1 MNYYPYYSPY
11 GNAYRGANYGVP
23 SYANQNYMAQP
34 QPNAPQGQNQPL
46 QQTQM
51 EAPIQDI
58 RFVTKEEAR
67 AFIVAPNASVLLI
80 DNQSGLAQLK
90 SADNMGQSA
99 SKFFR
104 FEEVGEDGTP
114 LKPQEQP
121 TQPDFKDFVKLQ
133 DVNKLG
139 FATVEE
145 VEKLSRAIDELKRSL
160 QPRQK
165 VEGQK

>member
-23 SYANQNYMAQP
+23 TYGAQNYMAQP

-46 QQTQM
+46 QQAQM

-67 AFIVAPNASVLLI
+67 AFIVAPNSSALLI
-80 DNQSGLAQLK
+80 DKQSGLAQMK
-90 SADNMGQSA
+90 TADPMGQSA

-104 FEEVGEDGTP
+104 FEEVNEDGTP
-114 LKPQEQP
+114 FKKQEQP

-133 DVNKLG
+133 DINKLG
-139 FATVEE
+139 FATVDE
-145 VEKLSRAIDELKRSL
+145 VQKLSKSLDELKRSL
-160 QPRQK
+160 QQRQK
-165 VEGQK
+165 VEVQK